1 MPDITVQFEFG
12 SEGSLSKSVTGLI
25 NAEINSIQ
33 SGILD
38 KPLMLKF
45 DIDHTSLS
53 NIRSKIADM
62 ALELGASFGGS
73 FGGSVSSSPV
83 AGARRMAEATRD
95 TTTAIQKQIASL
107 VGLDRKAKSAEQSA
121 TAMERAWLNQREQA
135 VKEEAKAV
143 AKAEAEKAKATEQ
156 AARKK
161 EKAVADAEKEQK
173 RLQEQAAKQAE
184 REAKQAEQKRQ
195 REEKEAQKAAD
206 KAAKDAVTVETSRKR
221 QIENIAKAQADIDEL
236 GRNYSDKSFAQA
248 NLKEL
253 GNLAERL
260 TQIKTE
266 LKNTEGGLDLNSS
279 KQYANE
285 VGNITT
291 RISALKTELNTLNK
305 ISQDNFLTNP
315 KAMGDAQREI
325 SRNLTIAQN
334 SLKNYSAAA
343 KASNPEVRESY
354 QAIGELVSEYQ
365 KLSEEVGNG
374 SITQKQ
380 FKNKVS
386 LINAA
391 LTENNRIIKESGYA
405 HKSFSDT
412 ISTSIQK
419 FSQYF
424 TATRLVM
431 GAYRTMKQMVK
442 ETIAVNDEMTQLQI
456 VTKASNQEMASY
468 SKTAF
473 DTAKRLGTSVT
484 DVISATTTYAR
495 LGYNTQESS
504 TLAEL
509 TTMLQSVGDI
519 DASSAQSAVTA
530 IVKAFDDIDISNI
543 SNISSVMDKLVAV
556 GNGAPISVSEL
567 AEGLNNASSA
577 LSAAGNS
584 FDESVALLT
593 AANTTMQDAAKSSTG
608 LRTIAAR
615 IRNTKTELDDLG
627 ETLTKAEYQDIVEA
641 LTNITL
647 ADGSKAKVS
656 LTDAN
661 NELRSTYDII
671 KDIAAV
677 WDYMGENERAALAE
691 TLAGNR
697 QQNVFTSLVENFNE
711 ASNAIDLMSESTGA
725 MQRAYDVFL
734 TSTTAHINQ
743 FKAAFSE
750 LSTDLIDTG
759 IMNLFIDIGRILVEI
774 ADGAVNLTKVFGP
787 LSSVVTAFAGFKVVS
802 GIKSFA

>member
-12 SEGSLSKSVTGLI
+12 SEGSLSSSVTGLI
-25 NAEINSIQ
+25 NAEIGKIQ

-45 DIDHTSLS
+45 DIDQTSLS

-62 ALELGASFGGS
+62 ALELGASFGGA
-73 FGGSVSSSPV
+73 FGGSISSSPV
-83 AGARRMAEATRD
+83 AGARKMAEATRD
-95 TTTAIQKQIASL
+95 TTTAIQKQIASV
-107 VGLDRKAKSAEQSA
+107 VGLDKKTKSAEQSA
-121 TAMERAWLNQREQA
+121 TAMERAWLKQREQA
-135 VKEEAKAV
+135 AKQEA
-143 AKAEAEKAKATEQ
+143 
-156 AARKK
+156 
-161 EKAVADAEKEQK
+161 KAVADAEAAKAK
-173 RLQEQAAKQAE
+173 AAEQAAKQRAKAVAE
-184 REAKQAEQKRQ
+184 SNKQAEV
-195 REEKEAQKAAD
+195 EAQRAAD
-206 KAAKDAVTVETSRKR
+206 KAAKDAVTAETNRKR
-221 QIENIAKAQADIDEL
+221 QIENITKAQADIDEL
-236 GRNYSDKSFAQA
+236 GRNYGVKSFAQA
-248 NLKEL
+248 DLKEL
-253 GNLAERL
+253 GDLSDRL
-260 TQIKTE
+260 KEIKIE
-266 LKNTEGGLDLNSS
+266 LRNTSGELDLDSS

-285 VGNITT
+285 VGDITK

-305 ISQDNFLTNP
+305 IAQDNFLMNP
-315 KAMGDAQREI
+315 KAQGDAQREI
-325 SRNLTIAQN
+325 SRNLTTAQN
-334 SLKNYSAAA
+334 FLRNYSAAA
-343 KASNPEVRESY
+343 KASNPKVREAY
-354 QAIGELVSEYQ
+354 QNINDLVSEYQ
-365 KLSEEVGNG
+365 ILSKEVGNG
-374 SITQKQ
+374 SITQTQ

-391 LTENNRIIKESGYA
+391 LTENNRVIKESGYA

-442 ETIAVNDEMTQLQI
+442 ETIAVNDAMTQLQI
-456 VTKASNQEMASY
+456 VTKSSNQEMASY

-495 LGYNTQESS
+495 LGYSTQESS

-530 IVKAFDDIDISNI
+530 IVKAFDDIDVTNI
-543 SNISSVMDKLVAV
+543 STAMDKLVAV

-593 AANTTMQDAAKSSTG
+593 SANTTIQDASKSSTG

-615 IRNTKTELDDLG
+615 IRNTKTELDALG
-627 ETLTKAEYQDIVEA
+627 ETVTDAEYNNIVET

-647 ADGSKAKVS
+647 ADGSKVKVS
-656 LTDAN
+656 LKDAN
-661 NELRSTYDII
+661 GELRSTYDII
-671 KDIAAV
+671 KDIASV
-677 WDYMGENERAALAE
+677 WKYMGANEQAALAE
-691 TLAGNR
+691 TLAGTR
-697 QQNVFTSLVENFNE
+697 QQNIFYSLVENFDE
-711 ASNAIDLMSESTGA
+711 ASNAMDLMSGSMGA
-725 MQRAYDVFL
+725 MQSAYDIFL

-750 LSTDLIDTG
+750 LSTDFIDTG
-759 IMNLFIDIGRILVEI
+759 LMNLFIDLGRILVEV

-787 LSSVVTAFAGFKVVS
+787 LSSIVTAFAGYKVVS